1 MAIGALLTGIGALS
15 QAVGHGMAAF
25 GGDDKL
31 RRKLMIGGQMSM
43 SLGAAAN
50 EFSKLGAGGDDGGV
64 GLKIEQGRKKVSELA
79 QTDGSIMSRMIEG
92 GQGDL
97 LRKPDALNPLK
108 NVTPGG
114 NPFTQDQD
122 DGSSMQLFLKGTEV
136 GSDWFLKGR

>member
-1 MAIGALLTGIGALS
+1 
-15 QAVGHGMAAF
+15 
-25 GGDDKL
+25 
-31 RRKLMIGGQMSM
+31 M

-79 QTDGSIMSRMIEG
+79 QTDGSIMSRKIDQ

-97 LRKPDALNPLK
+97 LRKPDAFDPLK
-108 NVTPGG
+108 NFMPGG
-114 NPFTQDQD
+114 NAFTQPD